1 MRFQRGRQGLRPA
14 GRARRGGRGCRG
26 CFGLVVVGGGIAL
39 LLLVLIVL
47 SQNQPPP
54 GPPQTAAPTPTP
66 VPADQRLI
74 FTYYFYWYDANTG
87 GHLQEQSGLRHH
99 LPAQPAPSWRNSEWH
114 KKELADMAF
123 AGIDVVLPVYW
134 GFEKP
139 EDEWSWKGLDVMAQ
153 AHRALRAEG
162 RAAPQVGLFL
172 DTTIVAGRDL
182 TTAAGKEWFYAN
194 FRDFFT
200 RVPREQ
206 WALVQGRPVAFLFTS
221 D

>member
-1 MRFQRGRQGLRPA
+1 MPRNRP
-14 GRARRGGRGCRG
+14 RRRRTALTATAALAAAA
-26 CFGLVVVGGGIAL
+26 FGPPPAAPG
-39 LLLVLIVL
+39 
-47 SQNQPPP
+47 PPP
-54 GPPQTAAPTPTP
+54 GT
-66 VPADQRLI
+66 RLI
-74 FTYYFYWYDANTG
+74 FTYYYYWYDSQSGA
-87 GHLQEQSGLRHH
+87 HLEEAGGLRHH
-99 LPAQPAPSWRNSEWH
+99 FPQPPAPDWRSAEWH
-114 KKELADMAF
+114 GRQLMDMRY

-134 GFEKP
+134 GFVNTNHAD
-139 EDEWSWKGLDVMAQ
+139 DEWSWNGLL
-153 AHRALRAEG
+153 ALARTWQSLKSQG
-162 RAAPQVGLFL
+162 LNPPHIGLFF